1 MQTSLPTLEK
11 PAYEGENRPALN
23 VVIIYEDFAA
33 GKHAQE
39 TYDFLVNQLGQDF
52 DFTNQMWKFDV
63 LDIPKMRELAVR
75 DTAASDLV
83 LVSTHGAGELPEG
96 ARRWLDEWAQNKGSA
111 KALVA
116 LVDRPENLFGEAVS
130 IRSCLHEAA
139 KRAGV
144 DFFGQ
149 PDELPGLE
157 DDFSAEQ
164 IHDRAEQTSLLL
176 SDFIHQAATADDT
189 HWGINE

>member
-11 PAYEGENRPALN
+11 ATYEGENRPTLN
-23 VVIIYEDFAA
+23 VVIVYEDFAA

-52 DFTNQMWKFDV
+52 DFSNQMWKFDV

-83 LVSTHGAGELPEG
+83 LVSTHGAGELPDG
-96 ARRWLDEWAQNKGSA
+96 AKCWLNEWAGNKGNT

-116 LVDRPENLFGEAVS
+116 LVDRPADLFGEVTS
-130 IRSCLHEAA
+130 IRSCLQEAA
-139 KRAGV
+139 RRAGV

-149 PDELPGLE
+149 PDELPALE
-157 DDFSAEQ
+157 EDFSVQQ
-164 IHDRAEQTSLLL
+164 ISERAQQTSALLT
-176 SDFIHQAATADDT
+176 DFIHQSADDT